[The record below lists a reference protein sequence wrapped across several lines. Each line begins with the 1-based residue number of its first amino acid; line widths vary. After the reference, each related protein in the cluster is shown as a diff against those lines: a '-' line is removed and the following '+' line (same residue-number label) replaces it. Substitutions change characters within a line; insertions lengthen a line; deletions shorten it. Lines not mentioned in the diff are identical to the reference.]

1 MATGPQRFGS
11 SGQGP
16 QPFGLFGGGTP
27 FAPVPPLVSRYF
39 NFFDGV
45 QEYVQLAQP
54 VTLSG
59 SFEISVLL
67 YPTADRAHILADNR
81 SGNTDRLFFEEA
93 SNKIEIFVAGTAV
106 TFSGFPPENQLS
118 LLTLSRDASNNYTCV
133 LNGVP
138 LTITAGQG
146 AGGSFSFNSIG
157 GQFGGVTGVPPFA
170 GIEAN
175 VRIADNGTLIHNW
188 AIDDNSNVIADSVG
202 SNNGTLVNPS
212 GGWGLFDKQSDGDWL
227 GQELITQQ
235 VWENPFSVGTQW
247 SFSNNQ
253 WTLTGDGLPSAL
265 SLLSANENPD
275 IFRISGN
282 AVSVTGTGTG
292 LTAVQDVTQEVLIS
306 TAGAYSFD
314 IDIATYTRQQYKRQS
329 GIVNAVIDK
338 PSMKQLLRVA

>member
-227 GQELITQQ
+227 GQELAT
-235 VWENPFSVGTQW
+235 VSESPVLGDDGNPEFFSV
-247 SFSNNQ
+247 
-253 WTLTGDGLPSAL
+253 
-265 SLLSANENPD
+265 ANISGGNEY
-275 IFRISGN
+275 RIS
-282 AVSVTGTGTG
+282 A
-292 LTAVQDVTQEVLIS
+292 EVLTFSGSADCGWTS
-306 TAGAYSFD
+306 TATGGVPNGIPATPPFRSTVPNIGDIVGGDFTSTSGPDVRLFGRISAVCSFNNL
-314 IDIATYTRQQYKRQS
+314 T
-329 GIVNAVIDK
+329 V
-338 PSMKQLLRVA
+338 KQLLRSA